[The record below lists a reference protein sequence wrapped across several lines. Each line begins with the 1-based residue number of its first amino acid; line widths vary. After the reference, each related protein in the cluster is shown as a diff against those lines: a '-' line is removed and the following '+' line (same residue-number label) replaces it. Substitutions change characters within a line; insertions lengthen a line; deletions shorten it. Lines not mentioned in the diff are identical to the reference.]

1 MFHKG
6 FLFKDTIEYRR
17 KRKRKSKTTMVL
29 GLKFFGSSNENYW
42 LKAIKSNIYNIRI
55 TIIARSIKS
64 EKKQVSNAY
73 WDHRNRLTIL
83 ALFYS
88 HKLKKTRQ
96 QLCIFFSQDEFHHR
110 ILEYEL
116 SWLIVDIHIQIM
128 CQTMCFFFFT

>member
-73 WDHRNRLTIL
+73 
-83 ALFYS
+83 
-88 HKLKKTRQ
+88 
-96 QLCIFFSQDEFHHR
+96 
-110 ILEYEL
+110 
-116 SWLIVDIHIQIM
+116 
-128 CQTMCFFFFT
+128 